1 MAIDLDA
8 NRIRIGREREAM
20 RRQTGSHSAVA
31 EKPDA
36 TAMGAESA
44 EYIAP
49 TIDPQWIDAWK
60 MFVDEEGEYGVPVR
74 LPRGQW
80 AVGGPNALE
89 NQRRPDG
96 GFWFT
101 QIEPKRKA
109 AVAKHECFVGNCT
122 RKTSTIVKLI
132 THVEAYHHEEAK
144 AYSEILKQMRLHAA
158 QDDPRLQRLLASM
171 DGEQPVEQ
179 IATAGGMSCDE
190 CEATS
195 PEGHASA
202 EAWLRGHKL
211 GAHKEA

>member
-1 MAIDLDA
+1 MTIDLDE
-8 NRIRIGREREAM
+8 NRIRIGKEREAM

-36 TAMGAESA
+36 TAMGAEVA
-44 EYIAP
+44 EYTAP

-60 MFVDEEGEYGVPVR
+60 MFTDEQGEYGVPVK

-80 AVGGPNALE
+80 SVGGPNALE
-89 NQRRPDG
+89 NQKRPDG
-96 GFWFT
+96 GYWFT
-101 QIEPKRKA
+101 LLEPKRKEA
-109 AVAKHECFVGNCT
+109 FATHECFVGNCK

-132 THVEAYHHEEAK
+132 THVEAYHYEEAK

-158 QDDPRLQRLLASM
+158 QDDPRLQRLMASM
-171 DGEQPVEQ
+171 DGEQLVEQ
-179 IATAGGMSCDE
+179 IVAVGASCDQ
-190 CEATS
+190 CEAAS
-195 PEGHASA
+195 PEDHASP